1 MRDCL
6 LLDFQIDGR
15 IISKNFLK
23 LQIITLINYEVI
35 HHSILKIASFRLSLV
50 QSIFNAIEVNFHSNA
65 RKDYLR

>member
-35 HHSILKIASFRLSLV
+35 HHSILKIASFRLSLFE
-50 QSIFNAIEVNFHSNA
+50 SIFSPIEVSFHLNE
-65 RKDYLR
+65 RKDNLR